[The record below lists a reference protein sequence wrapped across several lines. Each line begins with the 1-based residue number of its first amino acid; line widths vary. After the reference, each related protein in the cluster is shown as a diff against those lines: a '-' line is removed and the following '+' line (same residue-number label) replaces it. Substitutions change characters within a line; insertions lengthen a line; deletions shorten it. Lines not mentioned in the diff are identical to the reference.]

1 MVIFPG
7 RIVIHDQGALFGQLP
22 MAKAHWLVLPDLLA
36 WQPFSGT
43 EHNRPVDVGEQP
55 LPVLPHDGVAFA
67 IRAEAYAVQPSV
79 SPPNPSGN
87 PKLNPCKLWGF
98 SERNADSI
106 YMGVAIPPTTEAVGF
121 LATGW

>member
-1 MVIFPG
+1 
-7 RIVIHDQGALFGQLP
+7 

-98 SERNADSI
+98 SEEMRIQYIWVSQ
-106 YMGVAIPPTTEAVGF
+106 F
-121 LATGW
+121 LPRLKPWASLRLDGDER